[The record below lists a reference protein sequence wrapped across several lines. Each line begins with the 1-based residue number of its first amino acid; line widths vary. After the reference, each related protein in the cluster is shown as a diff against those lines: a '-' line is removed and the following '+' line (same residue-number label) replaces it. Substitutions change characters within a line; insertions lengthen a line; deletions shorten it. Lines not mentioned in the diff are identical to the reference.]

1 MGEWA
6 SYALSDFL
14 LFSPQTYFRQFAL
27 INEKTF
33 ALAIVFAALALAI
46 AIFAGG
52 SRWNG
57 RVTST
62 RLAFLWASSAWLF
75 HYESYAEINW
85 AAVWFAFGFGIQ
97 ALALILAGIFGGF
110 LLPIAPT
117 RQDRIIRAL
126 AVLVVLLYPLQAGL
140 FGRSW
145 QEAES
150 VGISPD
156 ATAIF
161 TILIL
166 ALGAGRMRYALA
178 AIPLLWT
185 AISLLTLW
193 TMDAPEFWTLAT
205 LLAAS
210 LIALTRASA
219 GRERQS
225 GPAPAD

>member
-1 MGEWA
+1 MGEWLTY
-6 SYALSDFL
+6 SLSDFM
-14 LFSPQTYFRQFAL
+14 LFTKATYFRQFAL
-27 INEKTF
+27 INEKVF

-46 AIFAGG
+46 AVFAGG
-52 SRWNG
+52 GRWDG
-57 RVTST
+57 KVTSI

-75 HYESYAEINW
+75 HYESYREINW
-85 AAVWFAFGFGIQ
+85 AAVWFALGFGIQ
-97 ALALILAGIFGGF
+97 ALALILSGIVGGF
-110 LLPIAPT
+110 LLPIATT
-117 RQDRIIRAL
+117 RRVRIIRTL

-145 QEAES
+145 REAES

-166 ALGAGRMRYALA
+166 ALGTGRMRYALA

-193 TMDAPEFWTLAT
+193 TMDAPEFWTLAA

-210 LIALTRASA
+210 LIALNVSA